1 MIKYYIILLILLS
14 PFWSCTNSN
23 RVKENIPPKIEC
35 IFIYLPNCVIS
46 EAKLVSFISLK
57 DKLKDTNINF
67 TLYYLNELSEDSP
80 NFNYQLK
87 NKKLEGITILKN
99 MLKYVHSIN
108 VETVP
113 IIIIKSNNNIVY
125 KGAFDNEYID
135 LNKKQ
140 KRFQSIM

>member
-1 MIKYYIILLILLS
+1 
-14 PFWSCTNSN
+14 
-23 RVKENIPPKIEC
+23 
-35 IFIYLPNCVIS
+35 
-46 EAKLVSFISLK
+46 
-57 DKLKDTNINF
+57 
-67 TLYYLNELSEDSP
+67 
-80 NFNYQLK
+80 
-87 NKKLEGITILKN
+87 

-140 KRFQSIM
+140 KISKYYVEDALNKVIQYKKIKTKKTKVVGCVIK